1 MLLIKAKFILVRLL
15 ALCLLAAA
23 FIPVSQA
30 QYTDAYAT
38 FFRAILFDDE
48 PKVRRMLL
56 KGFDPN
62 AVTEE
67 GTPAISHA
75 MMNEANKTVR
85 TLLLSDKLNVNQQDL
100 NGDTPIMV
108 ASLMNNSAW
117 VATLLSKGA
126 SLKTSGSWTALHYA
140 ATSGA
145 TDAMTMLINAGA
157 DINAKS
163 PNGTTP
169 LMMAARE
176 NKADSAR
183 LLLKSGAIAGGKN
196 QSGFTA
202 AGYAAKAKNDDLA
215 KEILDKAHSQERRAA
230 KS

>member
-1 MLLIKAKFILVRLL
+1 MIKNQNLVYRLL
-15 ALCLLAAA
+15 VASALLLA
-23 FIPVSQA
+23 FLPVGAPKA
-30 QYTDAYAT
+30 QYTDSYAT

-48 PKVRRMLL
+48 PLVRRMLL

-62 AVTEE
+62 SVTEE

-75 MMNEANKTVR
+75 MLSEANKTVR
-85 TLLLSDKLNVNQQDL
+85 TLLLSDKLNVNLQDL

-108 ASLMNNSAW
+108 ASLLNNSAW

-126 SLKTSGSWTALHYA
+126 SLKASGSWTALHYA

-145 TDAMTMLINAGA
+145 TEAMTMLINAGA

-176 NKADSAR
+176 DQADSAR
-183 LLLKSGAIAGGKN
+183 LLLKSGAIAWSKN
-196 QSGFTA
+196 QSGYTA
-202 AGYAAKAKNDDLA
+202 AGYAAKAKNDELA
-215 KEILDKAHSQERRAA
+215 QEILKKAQAQQRRAPT
-230 KS
+230 S